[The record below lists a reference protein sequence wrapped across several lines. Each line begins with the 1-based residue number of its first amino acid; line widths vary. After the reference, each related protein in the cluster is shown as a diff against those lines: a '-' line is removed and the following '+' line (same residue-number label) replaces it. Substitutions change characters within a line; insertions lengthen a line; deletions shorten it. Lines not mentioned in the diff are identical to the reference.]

1 MLLKV
6 GVMVVT
12 LMLTTGTRVS
22 LWGGEATP
30 STAPTEP
37 LAIETKTRENKR
49 NLG

>member
-1 MLLKV
+1 M